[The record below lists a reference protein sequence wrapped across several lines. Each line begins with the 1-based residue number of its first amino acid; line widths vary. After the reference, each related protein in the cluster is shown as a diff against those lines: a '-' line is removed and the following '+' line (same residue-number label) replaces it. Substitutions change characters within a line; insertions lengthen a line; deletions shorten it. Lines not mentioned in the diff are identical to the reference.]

1 MTMKFSR
8 QTLREIRERIDFV
21 ELVSGYTTLERKGD
35 RWWGLS
41 PFKSEKTPSFT
52 VKPEEGFYYCFATQR
67 GGDIFRFVSE
77 MEGLNFPEAVKF
89 LAERAGVT
97 LQQDT
102 ADPDEADRNALYG
115 LYERVAGTFNWFLNN
130 SRGNN
135 ALSYLRD
142 RGVTD
147 DAIVTFQIGYAPDS
161 TSWLYRFLRS
171 KSYSPEFLAKS
182 GLFSQ
187 KKREFPLFRNRII
200 FPIRDERDRVVAFGG
215 RALNPEDR
223 AKYMNS
229 PDTLIYNKKRTVYG
243 LPQAIETIRA
253 ERRVYIVEGYTDVI
267 AMHQG
272 GVRNTVAPLGTALT
286 ESQVRLLKRWA
297 HEIVLVFDADS
308 AGVDASFRASLEVEK
323 ADLGCFVLPMR
334 PGLDPAD
341 LYNREGA
348 RGLGVAIQSIQP
360 AFDFLLEKSAERTD
374 TKDSR
379 ARELLLRKLFPYI
392 KVVRS
397 EVRREALLEQVGD
410 TVQVPVAAIRSDLR
424 QWAGSKSPV
433 TAAEDAKKPKERK
446 QNRDFALMLAC
457 VQRSEFFAYLRNTVS
472 HEDLEDRDAR
482 HLYFYG
488 EDAFRHGDSFPRG
501 VLDRIQDEEMRTV
514 VLQRLTS
521 GEYSGWTLADVE
533 AAARQ
538 LRMRKLIEKQRNV
551 EMEIR
556 TVQTTDNQRMRR
568 LLEEKMA
575 IDQELS
581 QLKVRADD

>member
-1 MTMKFSR
+1 MKFSR

>member
-1 MTMKFSR
+1 MKFSR

-115 LYERVAGTFNWFLNN
+115 LYERVAGTFNWFLND